1 MAAGMGMVR
10 GAALAQS
17 SGPALGRTLGAGAE
31 PERAAPNMAL
41 GGNSQVTVMQPR
53 RSAPNEGMFP
63 GYPQDMFMAMDD
75 AVAKPETFGLRRG
88 WSGGTMGMMTIVR
101 VLKPELFD
109 TIQQL
114 KAEQAEQARK
124 AAL

>member
-1 MAAGMGMVR
+1 MGIVR
-10 GAALAQS
+10 GAALAES
-17 SGPALGRTLGAGAE
+17 SGPAFGRTLSAGAE
-31 PERAAPNMAL
+31 PERAVPNMPLA
-41 GGNSQVTVMQPR
+41 GSPQATFVQPER
-53 RSAPNEGMFP
+53 RAPNEGMFP

-114 KAEQAEQARK
+114 KADQAEQARK
-124 AAL
+124 AAP